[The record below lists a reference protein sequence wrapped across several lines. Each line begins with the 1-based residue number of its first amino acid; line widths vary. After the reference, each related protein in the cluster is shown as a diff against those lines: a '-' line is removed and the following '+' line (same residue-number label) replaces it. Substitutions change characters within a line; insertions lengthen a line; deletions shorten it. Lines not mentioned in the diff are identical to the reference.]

1 MILKMT
7 SLDGTDRLGASI
19 GGGSGPGLVL
29 GRTEGS
35 FWFWWQTGDVL
46 RGGGVAAAT
55 DDGEEDAAAFGE
67 AVDAAG
73 DNGGLGE
80 AEEESFSS
88 SVSLLGCNS
97 IGKYLGFRL

>member
-19 GGGSGPGLVL
+19 DGGGKGPGLVL
-29 GRTEGS
+29 GRTDGS

-46 RGGGVAAAT
+46 HGGAGMAAT
-55 DDGEEDAAAFGE
+55 DDGDAAAFGE
-67 AVDAAG
+67 AVDAAE

-97 IGKYLGFRL
+97 IDI

>member
-1 MILKMT
+1 MILMILKT
-7 SLDGTDRLGASI
+7 SYLDGTERLGASI
-19 GGGSGPGLVL
+19 GGGGSGPGLVL

-46 RGGGVAAAT
+46 HGGAGMAAT
-55 DDGEEDAAAFGE
+55 DDGDAAAFGE
-67 AVDAAG
+67 AVDAAE
-73 DNGGLGE
+73 DNGGIGE

-97 IGKYLGFRL
+97 IDI

>member
-1 MILKMT
+1 MILKIT
-7 SLDGTDRLGASI
+7 YLDGTERLGASI
-19 GGGSGPGLVL
+19 GGGGSGPGLVL

-46 RGGGVAAAT
+46 RGGGGVAAAT

-67 AVDAAG
+67 AVDSAG

-80 AEEESFSS
+80 AEEDSFSS

-97 IGKYLGFRL
+97 LDGRV